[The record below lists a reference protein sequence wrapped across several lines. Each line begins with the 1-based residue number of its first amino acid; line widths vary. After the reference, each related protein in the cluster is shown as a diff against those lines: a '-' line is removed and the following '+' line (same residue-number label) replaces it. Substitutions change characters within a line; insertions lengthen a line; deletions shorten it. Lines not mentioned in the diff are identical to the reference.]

1 MNAIDKLRE
10 VARKN
15 GWEFQD
21 AYSGRYMFGRKCVGI
36 VGPSSDEIMKAVVLD
51 SVTVAFTGWL
61 QDTMGFEVI
70 VYWPSISAEV
80 TDETN

>member
-15 GWEFQD
+15 GWKFENE
-21 AYSGRYMFGRKCVGI
+21 YSGRFMFGRRCVGI

-70 VYWPSISAEV
+70 VYWPSISAEI
-80 TDETN
+80 TDV

>member
-15 GWEFQD
+15 GWKFENE
-21 AYSGRYMFGRKCVGI
+21 YSGRFMFGRRCVGI